1 MLIALPLLFGLQV
14 SLQRKIILGL
24 MFSSG
29 IFVMI
34 CAILRVYF
42 SFLSIES
49 LSVSLGWATRESFVA
64 AVVVSLPGIKPLFR
78 NSRLFGSANG
88 RQTPGG
94 KYGSNGLSSM
104 KSGAHTHTK
113 ITSRSHNRDR
123 SYELSSGMKGPKSH
137 RVSSG
142 DSEEYILGSNGRSN
156 TIQVTTEYAI
166 RRE

>member
-1 MLIALPLLFGLQV
+1 V

-42 SFLSIES
+42 SFQSIES

-64 AVVVSLPGIKPLFR
+64 AVVVSLPGIKPLLR
-78 NSRLFGSANG
+78 NTRLFGSANG
-88 RQTPGG
+88 RQTPG

-113 ITSRSHNRDR
+113 ISSHNHHRDR
-123 SYELSSGMKGPKSH
+123 SYELSSGMKGPKSE

-142 DSEEYILGSNGRSN
+142 DSEEYILGNGRSN